1 MTEGS
6 LYEFKIA
13 AANMAG
19 IGQPSDPSELF
30 KCEAWTMP
38 EPGKGG
44 CLLYTQGCPE
54 EGPFVVQASQP
65 ADAQS
70 PSQVLTPPARA
81 GHQVTCPVS
90 RRWTHKPG
98 SDKGACEAGGHPPPL
113 QIEPGSPESETLWP
127 EAGPGRTCSR
137 GGGSPASR
145 RRREP
150 GLAWGSWMPLA
161 VRLFRTPSQSTQEPG
176 VSGSEGPRRQRS
188 AFTQSSTC
196 TDVFSQI
203 HKDWAYPEK
212 LIQPI
217 RACQGTQSVRV
228 PNAMVTMLT
237 F

>member
-1 MTEGS
+1 
-6 LYEFKIA
+6 
-13 AANMAG
+13 MAG

-70 PSQVLTPPARA
+70 PSQVLTPPPPRARA

-127 EAGPGRTCSR
+127 GAQLPG
-137 GGGSPASR
+137 GGGSRDWRGAAGCHWLSVCSGPPPRAPRSLGSLVLK
-145 RRREP
+145 
-150 GLAWGSWMPLA
+150 GLVVKDLHLLRALHAQMC
-161 VRLFRTPSQSTQEPG
+161 FHKFTRTG
-176 VSGSEGPRRQRS
+176 RIQR
-188 AFTQSSTC
+188 
-196 TDVFSQI
+196 
-203 HKDWAYPEK
+203 
-212 LIQPI
+212 
-217 RACQGTQSVRV
+217 
-228 PNAMVTMLT
+228 N
-237 F
+237 